1 MPQYNLEELNESLSR
16 TEEAT
21 QKRLQQYYNEL
32 AAQPAMEEVLEGK
45 IKNETEEMKKT
56 AEHLQDVRI
65 KMLAGADELE
75 TRFKE
80 IQASQKKRRII
91 PAAPA
96 NAVIDYKEKQARHF
110 AQGLNIYKILLVA
123 ILASI
128 IGVIVETLFCLVVI
142 GEWQSRVG
150 LVYGPFNLLYG
161 VGAVCL
167 TLALYKY
174 RNRSWLISFF
184 GGMIVGSVV
193 EYLCSWGQEMLIGSR
208 SRDYSSMPF
217 NINGRICLLYSIFWG
232 VLGVLWIKNI
242 YPRMA
247 QVILKI
253 PNHIGKIATWCVVGF
268 LILDSLVSVIAVGR
282 WAARVHGQEAS
293 NSFQEWVDERFTDE
307 RMEKIFPSMSF
318 ETVGQAEES

>member
-167 TLALYKY
+167 TLALYRY

-208 SRDYSSMPF
+208 SWDYSSMPF

-247 QVILKI
+247 QMILKI
-253 PNHIGKIATWCVVGF
+253 PNKPGKILSWVLTVF
-268 LILDSLVSVIAVGR
+268 LVFNSLMTVVSVWR
-282 WAARVHGQEAS
+282 WTQRLDGVAPANGWEA
-293 NSFQEWVDERFTDE
+293 FLDERFPNE
-307 RMEKIFPSMSF
+307 RMERIFANMEF
-318 ETVGQAEES
+318 NRED

>member
-1 MPQYNLEELNESLSR
+1 MPQYNLEELNETLSK

-65 KMLAGADELE
+65 KMLTGADELE

-142 GEWQSRVG
+142 
-150 LVYGPFNLLYG
+150 
-161 VGAVCL
+161 
-167 TLALYKY
+167 
-174 RNRSWLISFF
+174 
-184 GGMIVGSVV
+184 
-193 EYLCSWGQEMLIGSR
+193 
-208 SRDYSSMPF
+208 
-217 NINGRICLLYSIFWG
+217 
-232 VLGVLWIKNI
+232 
-242 YPRMA
+242 
-247 QVILKI
+247 
-253 PNHIGKIATWCVVGF
+253 
-268 LILDSLVSVIAVGR
+268 
-282 WAARVHGQEAS
+282 
-293 NSFQEWVDERFTDE
+293 
-307 RMEKIFPSMSF
+307 
-318 ETVGQAEES
+318 

>member
-167 TLALYKY
+167 TLALYRY

-208 SRDYSSMPF
+208 SWDYSSMPF

-232 VLGVLWIKNI
+232 FLGVLWIKNI

-247 QVILKI
+247 QMILKI
-253 PNHIGKIATWCVVGF
+253 PNKPGKILSWVLTVF
-268 LILDSLVSVIAVGR
+268 LVFNSLMTVVSVWR
-282 WAARVHGQEAS
+282 WTQRLDGVAPANGWEA
-293 NSFQEWVDERFTDE
+293 FLDERFPNE
-307 RMEKIFPSMSF
+307 RMERIFANMEF
-318 ETVGQAEES
+318 NRED

>member
-1 MPQYNLEELNESLSR
+1 M
-16 TEEAT
+16 
-21 QKRLQQYYNEL
+21 
-32 AAQPAMEEVLEGK
+32 
-45 IKNETEEMKKT
+45 
-56 AEHLQDVRI
+56 
-65 KMLAGADELE
+65 
-75 TRFKE
+75 
-80 IQASQKKRRII
+80 
-91 PAAPA
+91 
-96 NAVIDYKEKQARHF
+96 
-110 AQGLNIYKILLVA
+110 
-123 ILASI
+123 
-128 IGVIVETLFCLVVI
+128 
-142 GEWQSRVG
+142 
-150 LVYGPFNLLYG
+150 VYGPFNLLYG

-167 TLALYKY
+167 TLALYRY

-208 SRDYSSMPF
+208 SWDYSSMPF

-253 PNHIGKIATWCVVGF
+253 PNHVGKIATWCVVGF
-268 LILDSLVSVIAVGR
+268 LILDSLVSVVAVGR

-293 NSFQEWVDERFTDE
+293 NSFQEWVDERFPDE